1 MVANFLKLHSLQ
13 LQALPAS
20 GARPGIHHLRFPLLH
35 LEDVSWAGRFE
46 GLRILGVLESGK
58 NINGWHK
65 PVESSGDRRPLGVP
79 LSNPL
84 FSVNDQVNLLVLSQ
98 LSDKDI
104 GVQRTIRC
112 VSGTLIATGNP
123 LDVARVH

>member
-1 MVANFLKLHSLQ
+1 M
-13 LQALPAS
+13 
-20 GARPGIHHLRFPLLH
+20 
-35 LEDVSWAGRFE
+35 
-46 GLRILGVLESGK
+46 
-58 NINGWHK
+58 
-65 PVESSGDRRPLGVP
+65 P

-84 FSVNDQVNLLVLSQ
+84 FSVNNQVNLLVLSQ

>member
-1 MVANFLKLHSLQ
+1 M
-13 LQALPAS
+13 
-20 GARPGIHHLRFPLLH
+20 
-35 LEDVSWAGRFE
+35 
-46 GLRILGVLESGK
+46 LESGK

-104 GVQRTIRC
+104 GVQRTIRY